1 MSTAK
6 TRLHPTA
13 LVDPAAELADDVEVG
28 PYCVIG
34 PHVTIGAG
42 TVIASHVVI
51 EGHTTIGRRNRIAP
65 FNAIGGVPQDKKYAG
80 EPTRLEI
87 GDDNVIREYGTF
99 NVGTVQGGGV
109 TRIGNDNW
117 LMGYIH
123 IAHDCIVGDHTIFA
137 NKTQLA
143 GHVEVGDWVDLRR
156 RLGRASV
163 RARRRARDSPASAP
177 CCDRTCRRSRWSA
190 GEPPAPHGINVEG
203 LKRRGFAPA
212 TVAAL
217 RAAYKTLYRNG
228 LTLEEARTAIEAQ
241 AVAASAAGTGDAPA
255 TADALRL
262 LNAFLGTA
270 TRGIV
275 R

>member
-1 MSTAK
+1 MADSRP
-6 TRLHPTA
+6 RLHPTA
-13 LVDPAAELADDVEVG
+13 LIDPAAELAADVEVG

-51 EGHTTIGRRNRIAP
+51 EGRTTIGQRNRIAP
-65 FNAIGGVPQDKKYAG
+65 FNSIGGAPQDKKYAG

-99 NVGTVQGGGV
+99 NLGTMQGGGV
-109 TRIGNDNW
+109 TRIGSDNW

-137 NKTQLA
+137 NKVQLA
-143 GHVEVGDWVDLRR
+143 GHCQVGDWVIFGGDSGVHQFVHVGAHAFTGIGTWLRQD
-156 RLGRASV
+156 V
-163 RARRRARDSPASAP
+163 PP
-177 CCDRTCRRSRWSA
+177 FVMVA

-203 LKRRGFAPA
+203 LKRRGFEPA
-212 TVAAL
+212 TIASL
-217 RAAYKTLYRNG
+217 RTAYKSLYRSG
-228 LTLEEARTAIEAQ
+228 LTLDEARSAIEAQ
-241 AVAASAAGTGDAPA
+241 TVAAVDTAQA
-255 TADALRL
+255 ADALRTL
-262 LNAFLGTA
+262 SRFLGSV